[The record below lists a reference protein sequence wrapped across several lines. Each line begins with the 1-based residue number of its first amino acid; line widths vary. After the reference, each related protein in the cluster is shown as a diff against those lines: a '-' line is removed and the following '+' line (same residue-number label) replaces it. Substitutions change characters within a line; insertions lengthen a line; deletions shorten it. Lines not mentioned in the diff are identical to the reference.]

1 MRSYVKKEACSYMK
15 NILILSCKAGEG
27 HNAAAKAIL
36 ERIEHEGHRAR
47 FHDFFGLTS
56 DKASD
61 AINNSYVRVAQHA
74 PFLFG
79 AAYNMGLSFSR
90 FLHHG
95 HSPIY
100 WACARVARNLRELLE
115 KEHFDAIVMTHV
127 FPAIAVTYLK
137 KKGFDVPLS
146 IFVSTDYTC
155 YPFME
160 EATECDYFVLANEQ
174 VEPMFTK
181 RGIPAH
187 KLRSFG
193 IPISLRFLH
202 SIDREEAR
210 RHLNIPL
217 DKSLYLIMGGSMGAG
232 HLRTFT
238 NQLYK
243 EIGDAEMAVICGK
256 NDALR
261 SALEKDFAD
270 MPNVHIVGFTT
281 EIPQYMAACD
291 VLYTKPGGLTSTEAL
306 VCKTPTVHTAPIP
319 GCESFNFRFFG
330 ENGIALPSKNQREQ
344 IECGLRLASDGE
356 LRRSMRERQDACAK
370 PNASLDILQLAIEA
384 NADAE
389 ATVQ

>member
-1 MRSYVKKEACSYMK
+1 MK

-36 ERIEHEGHRAR
+36 ERIEHEGHRAHFR
-47 FHDFFGLTS
+47 DFFGLTS

-74 PFLFG
+74 PLLFG
-79 AAYNMGLSFSR
+79 AAYNMGLSLSR

-115 KEHFDAIVMTHV
+115 AEHFDAIVMTHV
-127 FPAIAVTYLK
+127 FPAIAITYLK

-160 EATECDYFVLANEQ
+160 EATGCDYFVLAHEQ

-181 RGIPAH
+181 RGIPEE
-187 KLRSFG
+187 KLRPFG
-193 IPISLRFLH
+193 IPISLRFLQTVT
-202 SIDREEAR
+202 REDAR
-210 RHLNIPL
+210 AQLDIPE
-217 DKSLYLIMGGSMGAG
+217 DKSMYLIMGGSMGAG

-238 NQLYK
+238 NKLYR
-243 EIGDAEMAVICGK
+243 EIGDAEMVVICGK

-261 SALEKDFAD
+261 TSLEKDFVD
-270 MPNVHIVGFTT
+270 TPNVHIVGFTT
-281 EIPQYMAACD
+281 KIPQYMAACD

-306 VCKTPTVHTAPIP
+306 VTKTPTVHTAPIP
-319 GCESFNFRFFG
+319 GCETDNFHFFS
-330 ENGIALPSKNQREQ
+330 ENGLSLPGKNLKRQISCGRLLAENPTRREQ
-344 IECGLRLASDGE
+344 MRVCQE
-356 LRRSMRERQDACAK
+356 LCAK
-370 PNASLDILQLAIEA
+370 PDASLNILQLIL
-384 NADAE
+384 DHKPSE
-389 ATVQ
+389 ATESAPDVEADEK